1 MSGFTGTLNPQQRQ
15 AAQHINGP
23 LLILAGAGTGKTR
36 VITARIA
43 HMINSGISPEHILAV
58 TFTNKAAGEMR
69 ERVKDMVHGG
79 RGRKVVLGT
88 FHAFCARLLREFAE
102 SVGYKKNFV
111 IYSQSEQTSLVKR
124 LLTRILTKE
133 ESREPGAVLSRI
145 SRSKNDGSSLGDPE
159 KDIDAAVMDAYTSEM
174 RALNAMDFD
183 DLLVLGVR
191 AVEEDEAVRSALHA
205 RHRYVMVDEFQDTN
219 SLQMRLLRALV
230 PPPYNVCVV
239 GDDDQSIYGWRGAE
253 ITNITQFESF
263 FPDPTV
269 VKLEEN
275 YRSTTPILHTAN
287 SLIIHNA
294 GRRPKTLWSSNHG
307 NDPVRL
313 VTVND
318 DKEEAAMVANEIDKA
333 HVMRG
338 EPWED
343 FAVIFR
349 TNDQSRT
356 LEQQFRQ
363 LKIPYRVVGTR
374 SFFDRRE
381 VKDIISYLRIL
392 HNPHDD
398 ISLLR
403 VLNTPT
409 RGIGAATAELARD
422 RSVERGHSIWVALCD
437 EDFQLGIP
445 PKARAAVRGFLDLV
459 NKYSGPAH
467 TAGTLIGVMA
477 EQLIHETGYLD
488 FLKKGAKEPE
498 DFAAW
503 ETGIKEL
510 LKQLHDYDQR
520 NRKDGLGGFLDEVS
534 LNDEREDRDDDI
546 TKKKGVCL
554 ITLHASKGLEFPV
567 VYLPGMEKD
576 LLPHKRSYD
585 EGRVDEERRLFYVGI
600 TRAQKRLT
608 LSWVRFRTKWG
619 QQQSS
624 LPSPFL
630 NELDRTHIEEID
642 YSRHMKT
649 RVSAEE
655 QAGLFAGLR
664 QMLRSD
670 DDDAA

>member
-15 AAQHINGP
+15 AAQHIHGP

-43 HMINSGISPEHILAV
+43 HMVNEGILPEHILAV

-69 ERVKDMVHGG
+69 ERVKGMVRDGK
-79 RGRKVVLGT
+79 GRKIVLGT

-102 SVGYKKNFV
+102 SVGYKRNFV

-133 ESREPGAVLSRI
+133 ESRDPGVVLSRI
-145 SRSKNDGSSLGDPE
+145 SKAKNDGSSLGDPE
-159 KDIDAAVMDAYTSEM
+159 KDIDAAVMQAYTDEL

-191 AVEEDEAVRSALHA
+191 AVEGDARVRETLHD
-205 RHRYVMVDEFQDTN
+205 RHRFVMVDEFQDTN

-230 PPPYNVCVV
+230 PSPYNVCVV

-263 FPDPTV
+263 FPNPTV

-287 SLIIHNA
+287 SLIVNNA
-294 GRRPKTLWSSNHG
+294 GRRPKSLWSRNHG
-307 NDPVRL
+307 SEPVRL
-313 VTVND
+313 VVTQD
-318 DKEEAAMVANEIDKA
+318 DKEEAKMIVTEIERDHA
-333 HVMRG
+333 TRG

-349 TNDQSRT
+349 TNDQSRL
-356 LEQQFRQ
+356 LEQNFRQ
-363 LKIPYRVVGTR
+363 ARIPYRVIGTR

-381 VKDIISYLRIL
+381 IKDVIAYLRLL

-422 RSVERGHSIWVALCD
+422 RSVERGHSIWVSLCD
-437 EDFQLGIP
+437 DDFLNGIP
-445 PKARAAVRGFLDLV
+445 PKARAAVRGFIDLV
-459 NKYSGPAH
+459 NKYYEPAH
-467 TAGTLIGVMA
+467 TAGTLIGQLT
-477 EQLIHETGYLD
+477 EQLINEVGYLD
-488 FLKKGAKEPE
+488 YLKKGAKEPE
-498 DFAAW
+498 DLTVWQNALN
-503 ETGIKEL
+503 ELIK
-510 LKQLHDYDQR
+510 QIHDYDQR

-534 LNDEREDRDDDI
+534 LNDEREDKDDDDI

-567 VYLPGMEKD
+567 VYLPGLEKD

-608 LSWVRFRTKWG
+608 LSWVRFRMKWG

-630 NELDRTHIEEID
+630 AELDRTHVAETD
-642 YSRHMKT
+642 YSRQMKAQ
-649 RVSAEE
+649 VPVEE
-655 QAGLFAGLR
+655 RASVFAGLR
-664 QMLRSD
+664 RMLAED
-670 DDDAA
+670 DED